1 MVRHKASSAGNREE
15 GTSDRGLVPRVQG
28 SLDDAPEMGPVKHK
42 GDARKEGGKRK
53 EGFVD
58 VPDGHGSSK
67 AKKQKKSKSREL
79 ALAAGSGAVVGGE
92 RNDDVWDKKFE
103 GQLFGSWS
111 AAEKGE
117 LESRI
122 KDWAAA
128 HGHSDSLEKED
139 YDFLFKRRLKQGG
152 RGAKLNESERKAFLE
167 ISKDFPTRNPK
178 QIYGFATRY
187 YDPNNH
193 KGKWSE
199 EEKEQLAD
207 LVELKGEKWTE
218 IGEILERAGA
228 SCRDKWRSMRDK
240 YQRGDW
246 TPEELAQ
253 LKQLVNEQLAAQ
265 GAAPGRGPGEGNEHL
280 PVRDNINWKAI
291 SLKLKTRSENTCCQK
306 WYRIAPDSVAA
317 GEWGAGDDTTMVAAL
332 RRARAASEADVDW
345 AGLVRGRTL
354 SQIKR
359 RFKDLRQ
366 AIPKNHKLTF
376 AEVVQKL
383 VEKHWLRAPAL
394 PAPAL
399 T

>member
-79 ALAAGSGAVVGGE
+79 ALAAGGGAVAGGE
-92 RNDDVWDKKFE
+92 RKDDVWDKKFE

-399 T
+399 A